1 MQKDRKP
8 LKIFSVTRARQTVL
22 YSSNTHHIN
31 NIDNNTVGLP
41 KGASC
46 QKFVL

>member
-8 LKIFSVTRARQTVL
+8 LKIFRVTRARQTVL
-22 YSSNTHHIN
+22 QSSTLIISIIMTIIQPN
-31 NIDNNTVGLP
+31 V
-41 KGASC
+41 ASC